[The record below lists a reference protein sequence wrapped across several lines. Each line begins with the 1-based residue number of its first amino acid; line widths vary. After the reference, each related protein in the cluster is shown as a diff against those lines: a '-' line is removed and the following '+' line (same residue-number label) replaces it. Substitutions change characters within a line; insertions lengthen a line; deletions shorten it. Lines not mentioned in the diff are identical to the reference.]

1 MTIRELVSSLRD
13 YFQQNYT
20 GLLNCYHGVWRG
32 KNHGQTIFCS
42 FASCCFSMI
51 FIVSSVFHRQTCIES
66 QVFQYLQKI
75 MKMESFTLDAFSF
88 FLLCFKFLSDVKK
101 IFYLTFFWIFLRL
114 LSLLNIFISMEG
126 GLFFSYGWLVQ
137 HWSNC
142 IWDTFTPKEK
152 QIQHEQKAREL
163 FLQL

>member
-1 MTIRELVSSLRD
+1 MTIREWVSSLKHS
-13 YFQQNYT
+13 FQQNYA

-75 MKMESFTLDAFSF
+75 MKMVYF
-88 FLLCFKFLSDVKK
+88 FFFFVLLCFKFLSDVKK

-114 LSLLNIFISMEG
+114 LSHLNIFISMEG
-126 GLFFSYGWLVQ
+126 GLFFSYVWLVQ
-137 HWSNC
+137 HCSNC
-142 IWDTFTPKEK
+142 IWDTCTPKEK